1 MIKHKKTILDLIW
14 GISYSN
20 VILFKTKFHN
30 MQIEYTF
37 LTWNHIFILC
47 LSTGKFDYLDLE
59 MCMYAVYFRHRY
71 QLYSETESCLCEM
84 HLIRVR
90 ISNVIKCFMFVLFIY
105 LSLLLYVL
113 TVTWKQIH
121 SS

>member
-1 MIKHKKTILDLIW
+1 MRNFIFKRDFIKIQ
-14 GISYSN
+14 
-20 VILFKTKFHN
+20 TKFHN

-37 LTWNHIFILC
+37 LTRNYIFILC

-59 MCMYAVYFRHRY
+59 MCIYALYVYFCHRY
-71 QLYSETESCLCEM
+71 QLHSETESCLCEM

-113 TVTWKQIH
+113 TVT
-121 SS
+121 